1 MSADYTHLDKLTD
14 QLYADLISKSEK
26 EIAAK
31 EALSLEKIAAE
42 KLKAEKEV
50 EAYRKKAEQEI
61 AQERKRMESELSLK
75 AELVLDDLRL
85 NLTNILATKMVA
97 KPIEKLFSDEDFIK
111 EYLFKLA
118 EQISSSPLALSLS
131 LSADAQEKW
140 QAQLNKHFPDLTIK
154 LGADE
159 QEIKILN
166 EVEGFHFS
174 IGEKELK
181 NLFYSYLDQS
191 LQERLKHE

>member
-14 QLYADLISKSEK
+14 QLYADLIRKSEK

-42 KLKAEKEV
+42 KLKAEREV
-50 EAYRKKAEQEI
+50 EAYRKKEEQEI

-75 AELVLDDLRL
+75 AEVVLDDLRL
-85 NLTNILATKMVA
+85 NLTKLLAAKMVT
-97 KPIEKLFSDEDFIK
+97 KPIEKLFTDEDFIK

-118 EQISSSPLALSLS
+118 EQISRSPLSLSLS
-131 LSADAQEKW
+131 LSADAQKKW
-140 QAQLNKHFPDLTIK
+140 QAQLNKHFPNLSIK

-159 QEIKILN
+159 HEIKILN
-166 EVEGFHFS
+166 DAEGFHFS

-191 LQERLKHE
+191 LQARLKHE